1 MGKNVNYFVEKGW
14 GGMSDQRI
22 GGVDEIARSE
32 SASSECASASRVGV
46 ADSDRRRRR
55 GGG

>member
-1 MGKNVNYFVEKGW
+1 MGKKVNYFVEKGW

-22 GGVDEIARSE
+22 GGVDEITRSE
-32 SASSECASASRVGV
+32 SASSECAPASRVGV
-46 ADSDRRRRR
+46 VDSDRRRRR